1 MRVSRFHEEQIVR
14 LLREQELSGQTVASF
29 IRRNGISRHTF
40 YRWRKKYG
48 GLTGGHPAQA
58 VGSREEKNGA
68 RSGPPG
74 QTQRYAMH
82 APSARPC
89 LIKQNPA
96 LADGVARQESIRPK
110 AIHSQ

>member
-48 GLTGGHPAQA
+48 GLTETEAIRLRLAFSSEDRMGLGGPQHAQLLTA
-58 VGSREEKNGA
+58 
-68 RSGPPG
+68 
-74 QTQRYAMH
+74 
-82 APSARPC
+82 
-89 LIKQNPA
+89 
-96 LADGVARQESIRPK
+96 
-110 AIHSQ
+110 

>member
-48 GLTGGHPAQA
+48 GLTETEAIRLKRLE
-58 VGSREEKNGA
+58 RENA
-68 RSGPPG
+68 RLKG
-74 QTQRYAMH
+74 
-82 APSARPC
+82 
-89 LIKQNPA
+89 L
-96 LADGVARQESIRPK
+96 LADRSEEHTSELQSPCNLVCRLLLEKKKTTI
-110 AIHSQ
+110 

>member
-48 GLTGGHPAQA
+48 GLTESEAIRLRRLERENTEASPA
-58 VGSREEKNGA
+58 SH
-68 RSGPPG
+68 RSMNHCASGNL
-74 QTQRYAMH
+74 TRA
-82 APSARPC
+82 SDRP
-89 LIKQNPA
+89 
-96 LADGVARQESIRPK
+96 RRP
-110 AIHSQ
+110 